1 MEKIVIGLV
10 ENLIFLI
17 GNKRHSIQAKVDTGA
32 TKSSI
37 DIKLANDLK
46 LGPVVGNRIFKSAHG
61 IKRRS
66 IIAADV
72 ELAEKKLYKVQFS
85 IIDRS
90 HMQYPILIGQNI
102 LKKGFLIDITK
113 GMEK

>member
-61 IKRRS
+61 IKRRP

-72 ELAEKKLYKVQFS
+72 ELAGKKLYKVQFS
-85 IIDRS
+85 IIDRG
-90 HMQYPILIGQNI
+90 HMKYPVLIGQNI